1 MDKIFN
7 VYENFKGDCNC
18 NLKIKN
24 DGVFGG
30 LTINNLRFNHSVLKF
45 PIVVKASNINLMKNK
60 IEIKSLTGEV
70 DKTPIFL
77 KSEIHNFNNPYI
89 RGYFT
94 FKLTDN
100 FVTKAM
106 NSFMV
111 YPIKV
116 KGDINVLTDFVFYDN
131 NLNLHPVLRLNEGAD
146 ITYMGANIGDEDIL
160 REIRSLLYLS
170 DNKIDLKNIEYIKY
184 VQSQN
189 NKKNPLKMMSLT
201 GAISNYKDYKNGYLN
216 NVHIKTE
223 KPLNARLLNIIFKK
237 SIFKEGIFNCDVRL
251 NGKLQDPGIV
261 GYFDILN
268 SNMPLYNTKIKT
280 LNMQF
285 KPNNMININS
295 TGSTLN
301 SDFEFDTRIRNN
313 VNSPLKINNLNFH
326 LTNLN

>member
-1 MDKIFN
+1 MKITNGEIKLDDNLYVHNLKISALPSSNIHINGNIHNIFKKRNVNLSFVAQNFDLSFLNSYKDLNLKVKELDKIFN

-30 LTINNLRFNHSVLKF
+30 LNINNLRFNHSVLKF
-45 PIVVKASNINLMKNK
+45 PIVVNATNINLMKNK

-100 FVTKAM
+100 LVTKAM

-146 ITYMGANIGDEDIL
+146 ITYMGANIGDEDVL

-170 DNKIDLKNIEYIKY
+170 GNKVDLKNIEYIKIRTISK
-184 VQSQN
+184 QQE
-189 NKKNPLKMMSLT
+189 KIRLK
-201 GAISNYKDYKNGYLN
+201 
-216 NVHIKTE
+216 
-223 KPLNARLLNIIFKK
+223 
-237 SIFKEGIFNCDVRL
+237 
-251 NGKLQDPGIV
+251 
-261 GYFDILN
+261 
-268 SNMPLYNTKIKT
+268 
-280 LNMQF
+280 
-285 KPNNMININS
+285 
-295 TGSTLN
+295 
-301 SDFEFDTRIRNN
+301 
-313 VNSPLKINNLNFH
+313 
-326 LTNLN
+326 